1 MADEPLPPPETTSE
15 FGSAP
20 GSASGFAQLTQVRVP
35 LDAAGEAFSVPDAS
49 GRLPIVVLPKQPF
62 RIRNELV
69 IGGVVMVVVGLLL
82 DLQLVVRG
90 GLVALG
96 ALAIFLGVFQSFIVA
111 VPEGARAL
119 LLKAGRY
126 SRTVGAGRHVVPP
139 WIVVSHV
146 VTVREIPFGAVA
158 VDLPSRDDVRM
169 DVDILLTFTITA
181 PDL

>member
-111 VPEGARAL
+111 VPEGPGPCCSRRVGT
-119 LLKAGRY
+119 AGRSVPAAMSSRPGSS
-126 SRTVGAGRHVVPP
+126 SRTWSPSGRSRSVPSP
-139 WIVVSHV
+139 WTCRAATTCGWTS
-146 VTVREIPFGAVA
+146 T
-158 VDLPSRDDVRM
+158 SC
-169 DVDILLTFTITA
+169 
-181 PDL
+181 